1 VLVASELC
9 DGALHPARTID
20 ARGAAHND
28 LLLALG
34 AYLDLPQKTI
44 GDPDLRSG
52 SPVAVTGTTSP

>member
-52 SPVAVTGTTSP
+52 PLSL